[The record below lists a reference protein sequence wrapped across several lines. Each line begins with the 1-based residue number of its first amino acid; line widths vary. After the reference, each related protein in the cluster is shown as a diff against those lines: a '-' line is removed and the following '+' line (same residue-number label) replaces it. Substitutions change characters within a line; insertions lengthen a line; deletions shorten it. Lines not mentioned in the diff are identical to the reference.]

1 MSTIN
6 LIIFMIVIGVV
17 ALVIRVLKE
26 SEDRSISDNE
36 EVAET
41 AYHQP
46 LEKSVKIYTAGSFP
60 EVTSLNR
67 LLENKDIIA
76 HIVDKNAGQAEEID
90 DSDSGFEIYV
100 DSVHEKEAT
109 EIIQKAVERAR
120 PKV

>member
-1 MSTIN
+1 
-6 LIIFMIVIGVV
+6 MIVIGVV